1 MDLIN
6 LDGKYFLY
14 KKIGN
19 VNLVTTTANSD
30 FGFNPKLKTYE
41 GYVDFVKNKF
51 GFEKLFTVSQVHGN
65 VVRKCDSNFLSG
77 VVGDGLITNQKNFAL
92 GVFTADC
99 VPIFLFDRSNEVV
112 SILHSGWRGTYDEI
126 IANSIDIFISDY
138 GSKLDDIEIFVGAHN
153 KVCCYEVGVDL
164 INKFLEKDAF
174 KNNFNIYSKNNLNLF
189 ECIKTSALNKGIS
202 ELNISSCNYCTYCSE
217 EVKFYSYRKDTTSLN
232 RILSFI
238 FM

>member
-6 LDGKYFLY
+6 YEGKYFLY

-19 VNLVTTTANSD
+19 INLVTTTANSD
-30 FGFNPKLKTYE
+30 FGFNPKLKTYK

-51 GFEKLFTVSQVHGN
+51 GFEKLFTVSQVHGD
-65 VVRKCDSNFLSG
+65 VVRKCDFNFSNG
-77 VVGDGLITNQKNFAL
+77 IVGDGLITNQKNFAL

-99 VPIFLFDRSNEVV
+99 VPIFLFDRVKNVI

-126 IANSIDIFISDY
+126 IVNSINMFVNDY
-138 GSKLDDIEIFVGAHN
+138 GSRIDDIEIFVGAHN
-153 KVCCYEVGVDL
+153 RVCCYEVGDEL
-164 INKFLEKDAF
+164 INKFLEKDVF
-174 KNNFNIYSKNNLNLF
+174 NSSNIYSKNNLNLF
-189 ECIKTSALNKGIS
+189 ECIKASALNKGIS

-217 EVKFYSYRKDTTSLN
+217 EVKFYSYRKDKTSLN

>member
-112 SILHSGWRGTYDEI
+112 SILHSGWRGTYD
-126 IANSIDIFISDY
+126 
-138 GSKLDDIEIFVGAHN
+138 
-153 KVCCYEVGVDL
+153 CCYEVGVDL